1 MIKQNNNNIKYSGGY
16 KNSGIGGSSIDGKK

>member
-16 KNSGIGGSSIDGKK
+16 KNSSIGGNGFGSKK